1 MDVRRPASAGR
12 VVSGQGG
19 LLSGPEVAVVVPT
32 HQRRELVLRLLASLA
47 AQRLHPARFEVA
59 VVCDGCVDGTA
70 SAALGYYG
78 PTLARGLNLIVVE
91 QARSGAATARNAGVD
106 RTTAP
111 LILFLDDDMV
121 ADPDLLARHL
131 RAHRTAPGA
140 IVLGAIP
147 VHPDSPRSFLS
158 VGLAAWA
165 DRRDAR
171 LRHEAW
177 VPPDDV
183 LSGHVSVS
191 RKVFE
196 LLGGFDTGFTAGGTF
211 GGEDIDFGWRAR
223 LNGIPLRYLPQA
235 VARQVYAKS
244 FRALARNIREGAV
257 ADVRLARRH
266 PELQRWLALG
276 RLEEMGPLQR
286 RLFERTLRGSRWCRV
301 AGRIGVL
308 TLETAHRWKRTGL
321 IFERL
326 HALMRAHFYGLGL
339 LDAGGMPAR
348 APVGERAESLTA

>member
-1 MDVRRPASAGR
+1 LRPR
-12 VVSGQGG
+12 
-19 LLSGPEVAVVVPT
+19 
-32 HQRRELVLRLLASLA
+32 
-47 AQRLHPARFEVA
+47 
-59 VVCDGCVDGTA
+59 A
-70 SAALGYYG
+70 SAAIGYYG

-91 QARSGAATARNAGVD
+91 QARSGAATARNAGVN

-111 LILFLDDDMV
+111 LILFLDDDMI

-196 LLGGFDTGFTAGGTF
+196 LLGGFDTEFTAGGSF

-223 LNGIPLRYLPQA
+223 LKGIPLRYVPQA
-235 VARQVYAKS
+235 VARQVYTKT
-244 FRALARNIREGAV
+244 FRMLARDIREGAM
-257 ADVRLARRH
+257 ADVNLVRRH
-266 PELQRWLALG
+266 PELRGWLMLG
-276 RLEEMGPLQR
+276 RVHELGPLQR
-286 RLFERTLRGSRWCRV
+286 WLFEATIRGSRAASVTGRAGAFV
-301 AGRIGVL
+301 LEMAGRL
-308 TLETAHRWKRTGL
+308 RATGAL
-321 IFERL
+321 LDFL
-326 HALMRAHFYGLGL
+326 HGLMRAHFYADGLTH
-339 LDAGGMPAR
+339 AGGIP
-348 APVGERAESLTA
+348 APVASQERADAMTA

>member
-1 MDVRRPASAGR
+1 M
-12 VVSGQGG
+12 
-19 LLSGPEVAVVVPT
+19 SGPEIAVVVPT
-32 HQRRELVLRLLASLA
+32 HQRRELILRLLASLA

-59 VVCDGCVDGTA
+59 VVCDGCTDGTA

-78 PTLARGLNLIVVE
+78 PALARGLNLLVVE
-91 QARSGAATARNAGVD
+91 QPRSGAATARNAGAH

-111 LILFLDDDMV
+111 LILFLDDDMI

-131 RAHRTAPGA
+131 RAHRTSPGA

-165 DRRDAR
+165 ERRDAR
-171 LRHEAW
+171 LRQEAW

-196 LLGGFDTGFTAGGTF
+196 LLGGFDTRFTAGGTF

-244 FRALARNIREGAV
+244 VRALARNIREGAI

-266 PELQRWLALG
+266 PDLQRWLALG
-276 RLEEMGPLQR
+276 RLEEMGPVQR
-286 RLFERTLRGSRWCRV
+286 RVFEWTLRGNRWCTLG
-301 AGRIGVL
+301 GRIGVL
-308 TLETAHRWKRTGL
+308 TLETAHRWKRTGVL
-321 IFERL
+321 FERL

-339 LDAGGMPAR
+339 LEAGGLPAP
-348 APVGERAESLTA
+348 APVIGEHAESMTA